1 MERRFFIKNESIAF
15 LAISAPSV
23 FFKSIDM
30 GLNNEKLYDTI
41 IVGGSYAGLSS
52 AMTLGRSLRNVLI
65 IDSGNPCNKQTPHS
79 QNFLTRDGMP
89 PGEIAKIAK
98 EEVSKYPTIEFYS
111 GFAVNG
117 NKISEGFL
125 IKTSDGKSFKSKKL
139 IFATGILD
147 TKHDIKG
154 FAECWGISVIHCP
167 YCHGYEFR
175 NKKTAILADGDRL
188 IHFTSLIKN
197 LTDDV
202 TLITSGKTAG
212 DINGIATLK
221 KNDIKIIEK
230 KISEIEHHNGYVNK
244 IIFSDGTA
252 ESFEAMYAPVPFRQ
266 HCSIPQEL
274 GCEMT
279 DTGLIKIDDSQKTTV
294 DNIYAV
300 GDNCNPLRAVS
311 LAVSSG
317 TLAGVKVNSE
327 LSAEMFL

>member
-1 MERRFFIKNESIAF
+1 MELSNQKI
-15 LAISAPSV
+15 
-23 FFKSIDM
+23 
-30 GLNNEKLYDTI
+30 YDTI

-52 AMTLGRSLRNVLI
+52 ALTLGRSLRNVLL

-98 EEVSKYPTIEFYS
+98 EEVSKYPSIEFYN

-117 NKISEGFL
+117 SKILEGFL
-125 IKTSDGKSFKSKKL
+125 IKTSDGKSFKGKKL
-139 IFATGILD
+139 IFASGILD
-147 TKHDIKG
+147 ILHDIKG

-175 NKKTAILADGDRL
+175 NKKTAILAEGDRL
-188 IHFTSLIKN
+188 IYFTSLIRN
-197 LTDDV
+197 LTDNV
-202 TLITSGKTAG
+202 TLITSGRTTNNV
-212 DINGIATLK
+212 DGIDTLK
-221 KNDIKIIEK
+221 KNGVKVIEK

-244 IIFSDGTA
+244 VIFSDGTA
-252 ESFEAMYAPVPFRQ
+252 ESFEAMYAPVPFQQ
-266 HCSIPQEL
+266 HCTIPKEL

-279 DTGLIKIDDSQKTTV
+279 DTGLINIDSLQKTSV
-294 DNIYAV
+294 DGIYAV
-300 GDNCNPLRAVS
+300 GDNSNPLRSVA

-317 TLAGVKVNSE
+317 NVAGVGVNSE

>member
-1 MERRFFIKNESIAF
+1 
-15 LAISAPSV
+15 
-23 FFKSIDM
+23 M
-30 GLNNEKLYDTI
+30 GLLSNEKLYDTI

-52 AMTLGRSLRNVLI
+52 ALTLGRSLRNVLI

-98 EEVSKYPTIEFYS
+98 EEVSKYPTIEFYN

-117 NKISEGFL
+117 RKISEGFL
-125 IKTSDGKSFKSKKL
+125 IETSDGKSFKGKKL
-139 IFATGILD
+139 IFASGILD
-147 TKHDIKG
+147 IMHDIKG

-175 NKKTAILADGDRL
+175 NKKTAILGEGDRL
-188 IHFTSLIKN
+188 VHFTSLIKN

-202 TLITSGKTAG
+202 TLITSGKTVNNV
-212 DINGIATLK
+212 DDIATLK
-221 KNDIKIIEK
+221 KNGVKVIEK
-230 KISEIEHHNGYVNK
+230 KISEIEHHNGYVTK
-244 IIFSDGTA
+244 VIFSDGTA

-266 HCSIPQEL
+266 HCSIPKEL

-279 DTGLIKIDDSQKTTV
+279 DTGLINIDSLQKTSV
-294 DNIYAV
+294 DGIYAV
-300 GDNCNPLRAVS
+300 GDNSNPLRSVA

-317 TLAGVKVNSE
+317 NVAGVRVNSE